1 MTKLRYITFD
11 ALLQI
16 KRNPTVTFTNLSLS
30 LLFSILFNGLGRVY
44 LVIAKAKLENHQ
56 QLDSSSLVGAQQ
68 QLIFFLTILQV
79 LTAAALLIAALSG
92 VFYYRSIFMKHFLA
106 AKDNFAAMKY
116 VGASSSYIALTFF
129 LETWLIFLLGFTL
142 ATKLARLLYLT
153 VANHASHLL
162 RTYLIQPVYFKAAV
176 ELPLIAALTLLLI
189 TLTLTVRR
197 KINAY

>member
-1 MTKLRYITFD
+1 MIKLRYITFD

-30 LLFSILFNGLGRVY
+30 LLFSILLNGLGRVY
-44 LVIAKAKLENHQ
+44 LVITKAKLENQQ
-56 QLDSSSLVGAQQ
+56 QLDTFSLVDAQQ
-68 QLIFFLTILQV
+68 QLIFFLTILQI
-79 LTAAALLIAALSG
+79 LTAAALLTAAVLG
-92 VFYYRSIFMKHFLA
+92 ALYCRSIFMKHLLA
-106 AKDNFAAMKY
+106 TKEEFTTMKY

-176 ELPLIAALTLLLI
+176 ELPLLIAFTVLLI
-189 TLTLTVRR
+189 ALTLTVRR
-197 KINAY
+197 KITAY